1 MKRKKSKM
9 KKLIILTFFTILAF
23 FLLISTYGVFESIL
37 LREVG
42 FDIAAWEVEVNGS
55 KVTNEEKDFTIDDII
70 WEKSDNVVN
79 GKVAP
84 GIEGYFD
91 IVIDPKDTDVSIK
104 YEIEYD
110 SEHLK
115 NINPAFKI
123 TRVEE
128 INDNKLYLT
137 SESTYAGIIKLNDI
151 KLNKTHT
158 IRTYIKWE
166 DIEENNENNY
176 ILGSSNILFEL
187 PVDVNVIQYLDEEIV
202 EYINGD

>member
-110 SEHLK
+110 LEHLK

-166 DIEENNENNY
+166 DIEENNENDY

-187 PVDVNVIQYLDEEIV
+187 PVEVNVIQYLDEEIV